1 MSAWK
6 EAIENNFIVKHQYGD
21 HGDNWP
27 GSTIVLSTVKIYVTA
42 EVDPI
47 IGLHHWT
54 CKNVPGWH
62 AEKRFLDKLETEIAK
77 HHEVTKIEA
86 NLVQNYSPCSV
97 CADALV
103 EFRVKMQ
110 NKSIEFS
117 LTIEFAN
124 VYFHTKPENRKGL
137 RKLSSTNGIE
147 LKLLHDWKAF
157 LESIVKLT
165 PDEKDALLEIARS
178 ERRQNNEKRGAAIL
192 DEILREQGKQK
203 QMKEHN

>member
-6 EAIENNFIVKHQYGD
+6 EAIENNFIVQHQYGE
-21 HGDNWP
+21 HGYDWP

-47 IGLHHWT
+47 IHHWT
-54 CKNVPGWH
+54 CNNVTGWH

-86 NLVQNYSPCSV
+86 KLVQNYSPCSV
-97 CADALV
+97 CADALL
-103 EFRVKMQ
+103 EFRDKC
-110 NKSIEFS
+110 KSIVFS

-124 VYFHTKPENRKGL
+124 VYFHRIPENRKGL

-157 LESIVKLT
+157 LKSIVKLT
-165 PDEKDALLEIARS
+165 PVEKDALLKIARS
-178 ERRQNNEKRGAAIL
+178 ERRQNNEKRGAEIL

>member
-1 MSAWK
+1 MSWK
-6 EAIENNFIVKHQYGD
+6 KAIEDDFIVQHQYD
-21 HGDNWP
+21 EHGNWP
-27 GSTIVLSTVKIYVTA
+27 RSTIVLSTVKIYATA

-47 IGLHHWT
+47 IHHWT
-54 CKNVPGWH
+54 RNNVMGRH

-77 HHEVTKIEA
+77 HEVTKIEA
-86 NLVQNYSPCSV
+86 KLVQNYSPCSV
-97 CADALV
+97 CADALL
-103 EFRVKMQ
+103 EFRDKMQ

-124 VYFHTKPENRKGL
+124 VYLHTIPENRKGL

-157 LESIVKLT
+157 LESIVQLT
-165 PDEKDALLEIARS
+165 PVEKDALLIIARS
-178 ERRQNNEKRGAAIL
+178 NGRQNNEKRGAEIL
-192 DEILREQGKQK
+192 DKILREQGKQK